1 MRAGAIFLATMEK
14 KQNKFK
20 AFLRILGP
28 GFVTGAADDDPTAIA
43 AYTQAG
49 AQFGYGQL
57 WTALFTVPFMSIVQG
72 MCGRI
77 GIVTGNGL
85 ASVIKTHYS
94 RRILYGAVTLLF
106 VSNAVNIG
114 ADLGAMAAS
123 AQLLVKVPIALLLI
137 IITAITLSLEIFFT
151 YPKYV
156 KYLKYLTLTL
166 LAYIIVAFL
175 VTRDWRRV
183 ALATVIPSFS
193 FHKAYILSVLAILGT
208 NISPYLFF
216 WQASEEVEEHNNNS
230 PISVS
235 GATDAQTVNQEVNES
250 RVDTI
255 VGMVFSNII
264 VLFIAITA
272 ASTLGLHGITD
283 IQTPAQAAEAL
294 RPLAGDL
301 SFALFTIGII
311 GSGLLAVPVLAGSS
325 SYALSETFG
334 WEEGLSKRFKQ
345 AKGFYTVIIASV
357 LIGLAVNLLEINAF
371 KMLIYAAAL
380 NAVLAPPLLV
390 LIILISSSK
399 KIMGVYTN
407 SLAAKLMGYSI
418 AALMALA
425 SIGFAVSLLN

>member
-1 MRAGAIFLATMEK
+1 MDK
-14 KQNKFK
+14 KKSKFK
-20 AFLRILGP
+20 ALLRVLGP

-57 WTALFTVPFMSIVQG
+57 WTALFTIPFMSVVQG

-85 ASVIKTHYS
+85 ATVIKKHYS
-94 RRILYGAVTLLF
+94 KRILYGAVLLLLI
-106 VSNAVNIG
+106 SNAVNIG

-123 AQLLVKVPIALLLI
+123 GQLLVNVPFALLLI
-137 IITAITLSLEIFFT
+137 VITAVTLSLEIFVT
-151 YPKYV
+151 YNKYV

-166 LAYIIVAFL
+166 LAYVIVAFL
-175 VTRDWRRV
+175 VKQDWRRV
-183 ALATVIPSFS
+183 AIAAVIPGFS
-193 FHKAYILSVLAILGT
+193 FHRDYILSVLAILGT

-216 WQASEEVEEHNNNS
+216 WQASEEVEEEQGAS
-230 PISVS
+230 PLVDSDRRRTQS
-235 GATDAQTVNQEVNES
+235 LKKEVKAA

-255 VGMVFSNII
+255 AGMVFSNII

-272 ASTLGLHGITD
+272 ASTLGRNGITD

-301 SFALFTIGII
+301 SFALFAIGII

-325 SYALSETFG
+325 SYALSEAFG
-334 WEEGLSKRFKQ
+334 WEEGLSKSFNQ
-345 AKGFYTVIIASV
+345 AKGFYIVIIGSV
-357 LIGLAVNLLEINAF
+357 LIGLLVNLFGIDAF

-380 NAVLAPPLLV
+380 NAVLAPPLLI
-390 LIILISSSK
+390 LIIRISGSE
-399 KIMGVYTN
+399 KIMGSYTN
-407 SLAAKLMGYSI
+407 SFAAKAMGYLI
-418 AALMALA
+418 VVLMSLA
-425 SIGFAVSLLN
+425 SIGFVITLVN